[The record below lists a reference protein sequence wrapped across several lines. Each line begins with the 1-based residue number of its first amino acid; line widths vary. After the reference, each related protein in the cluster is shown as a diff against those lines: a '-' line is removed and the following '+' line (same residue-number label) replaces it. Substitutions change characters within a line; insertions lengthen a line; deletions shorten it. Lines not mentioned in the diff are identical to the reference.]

1 MEIIVAADKNWA
13 IGRGG
18 QLLVEIPEERKLL
31 REETAG
37 ETIIMGRKTLE
48 ALPGGQPLQGRRN
61 IVLSSDSGYTVKGAS
76 VCHTLKEALELAENG
91 STERVFVIGGE
102 SMYRQLLPHC
112 NAVHAARIDYEYEA
126 DAYFPN
132 LDHDPDWRMVVESE
146 EKTYFDICY
155 TFQMYVRVPRL
166 QKSC

>member
-18 QLLVEIPEERKLL
+18 QLLVEIPEERTLL

-37 ETIIMGRKTLE
+37 ETVIMGRKTLE
-48 ALPGGQPLQGRRN
+48 SLPGGQPLQGRKN
-61 IVLSSDSGYTVKGAS
+61 IVLTTDPLYTAKGAT
-76 VCHTLKEALELAENG
+76 VCHSVEEAVREGENSG
-91 STERVFVIGGE
+91 SERVFVIGGE
-102 SMYRQLLPHC
+102 SLYRQFLPYC
-112 NAVHAARIDYEYEA
+112 NAVHAARIDYAYDA

-132 LDHDPDWRMVVESE
+132 LDEDPEWRKVVESE

-155 TFQMYVRVPRL
+155 TFQMYVRVPGL
-166 QKSC
+166 